1 MIILCDMIDN
11 PTDLSK
17 FQRIYE
23 RYHNTMYLVA
33 YDILKNV
40 HDAEDTV
47 ANSLIKVIGILN
59 KIDADDID
67 KPRGKNLMIT
77 IAKNTALDHKKKVEN
92 KIIPKESV
100 EDHGLDSGVET
111 LYIDTENY
119 KELVE
124 CINELDD
131 KYRDVFRLKVIYE
144 LSSRE
149 IGDLLNIT
157 EQNVNM
163 RYMRAKA
170 MLKKKLE
177 ERGIHG

>member
-1 MIILCDMIDN
+1 MLILCNMIDN
-11 PTDLSK
+11 PADLSK
-17 FQRIYE
+17 FQRIYN

-33 YDILKNV
+33 YDILRNV

-59 KIDADDID
+59 KIEADDID
-67 KPRGKNLMIT
+67 RARGKNLMIT
-77 IAKNTALDHKKKVEN
+77 IAKNTALDHKKRVEN
-92 KIIPKESV
+92 KLIPKESV
-100 EDHGLDSGVET
+100 EDYRLDRGAEDI
-111 LYIDTENY
+111 YIDTENY
-119 KELVE
+119 KELIE

-131 KYRDVFRLKVIYE
+131 KYRDVFRLKVLYE
-144 LSSRE
+144 LSSKE
-149 IGDLLNIT
+149 VGDLLSIT

-170 MLKKKLE
+170 MLRQKLE